1 MHSGITLKHSD
12 YQQGLEMDCTHYGGV
27 REQLMSTQFNDTEV
41 SLGTALTQVISKIQG
56 EHITLRDLLVI
67 IGEQGLLLF
76 CVILTLPFLLPV
88 SIPGVSTVFGLVIIL
103 IGISLVLNRL
113 PWLPSRL
120 MDRPI
125 SNEHLV
131 PTLEKGV
138 QFFQKI
144 ERWMRPRLTRFTTG
158 AVANRLN
165 GLALTAG
172 GVLLLFPLSF
182 IPFSNTL
189 PGVAIL
195 LLALGMLQRDGYF
208 IIGGYI
214 ALLATVVYFVGLAIL
229 VVMGGQSLFQLSF

>member
-1 MHSGITLKHSD
+1 
-12 YQQGLEMDCTHYGGV
+12 
-27 REQLMSTQFNDTEV
+27 MSAQFKDTEV
-41 SLGTALTQVISKIQG
+41 SLGVALRQLIDNIHG
-56 EHITLRDLLVI
+56 EQITLRTLLAL

-76 CVILTLPFLLPV
+76 CVVLTLPFLLPV

-103 IGISLVLNRL
+103 LGISLVLNRI

-125 SNEHLV
+125 SNAHLI

-138 QFFQKI
+138 EMFQRI
-144 ERWMRPRLTRFTTG
+144 ERWMRPRLTRVTTG
-158 AVANRLN
+158 ALANRLN
-165 GLALTAG
+165 GLAVTAG

-182 IPFSNTL
+182 VPFSNTL
-189 PGVAIL
+189 PAVAVL

-214 ALLATVVYFVGLAIL
+214 ALIATVIYFGALALI
-229 VVMGGQSLFQLSF
+229 VVLGGQSLYNLSF

>member
-1 MHSGITLKHSD
+1 M
-12 YQQGLEMDCTHYGGV
+12 
-27 REQLMSTQFNDTEV
+27 
-41 SLGTALTQVISKIQG
+41 
-56 EHITLRDLLVI
+56 

-76 CVILTLPFLLPV
+76 CVILTLPFLIPV

-138 QFFQKI
+138 QFCQKI
-144 ERWMRPRLTRFTTG
+144 EHWMRPRLIRFTTG
-158 AVANRLN
+158 AVVNRLN
-165 GLALTAG
+165 GLALTAS

-182 IPFSNTL
+182 VPFSNTL
-189 PGVAIL
+189 PALAIL
-195 LLALGMLQRDGYF
+195 FFALGMLQRDGYF
-208 IIGGYI
+208 IIAGYVALVATI
-214 ALLATVVYFVGLAIL
+214 AYFIGLALLVIL
-229 VVMGGQSLFQLSF
+229 GGQSLYQLNF

>member
-1 MHSGITLKHSD
+1 MT
-12 YQQGLEMDCTHYGGV
+12 
-27 REQLMSTQFNDTEV
+27 TQFDDTQV
-41 SLGTALTQVISKIQG
+41 SLGAALEELIARIQG
-56 EHITLRDLLVI
+56 EHITLRTLLAL

-76 CVILTLPFLLPV
+76 CIVLTLPFLLPV

-113 PWLPSRL
+113 PWVPARL
-120 MDRPI
+120 MDRKI
-125 SNEHLV
+125 SNAHLI

-138 QFFQKI
+138 QLFRRV
-144 ERWMRPRLTRFTTG
+144 EHWMRPRLTRVTTG
-158 AVANRLN
+158 AFANRMN

-189 PGVAIL
+189 PAVAIL

-208 IIGGYI
+208 IIGGYV
-214 ALLATVVYFVGLAIL
+214 ALLVTVIYFVALAALVLWGGLSIYN
-229 VVMGGQSLFQLSF
+229 LSF